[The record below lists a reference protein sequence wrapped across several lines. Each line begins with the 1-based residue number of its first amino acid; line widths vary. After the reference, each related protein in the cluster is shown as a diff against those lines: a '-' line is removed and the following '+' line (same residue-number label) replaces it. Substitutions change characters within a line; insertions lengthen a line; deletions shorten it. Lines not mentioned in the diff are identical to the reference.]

1 MLMGE
6 QQCIHFHTAFFQ
18 PSGNT
23 IRGIDEDCA
32 ARKREKVAVCLG
44 DPARINRNIHDA
56 GAQVW
61 ESVGQFKAQTAK
73 SLAIIQ
79 ASLRIYKAPP
89 HDP

>member
-1 MLMGE
+1 MIRFDLRRAENVIEMLMGE

-18 PSGNT
+18 PSGHT

-32 ARKREKVAVCLG
+32 ARKRE
-44 DPARINRNIHDA
+44 

-79 ASLRIYKAPP
+79 ASLRIY
-89 HDP
+89 